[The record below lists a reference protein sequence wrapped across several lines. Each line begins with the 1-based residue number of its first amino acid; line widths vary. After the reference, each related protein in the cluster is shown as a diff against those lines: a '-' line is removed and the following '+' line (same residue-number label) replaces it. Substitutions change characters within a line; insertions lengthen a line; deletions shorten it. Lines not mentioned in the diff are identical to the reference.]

1 MVANQCCF
9 GTVTSATRTY
19 FVQLMEQSRAKNKR
33 VLVTD
38 AWFVGQPNYLR
49 AWAAFY
55 AFARENRPSQNNSAW
70 VNTPTKIR
78 DNRNL
83 YGDRRENRRTGRGDQ
98 RGQARGGRGR
108 GGRGHQRSCGDIDT
122 IPDNILCEVP
132 LVERQDIELLEPLGH
147 GRQGTLFKVRW
158 QGNVYAA
165 KVFDTTKGNGLD
177 AFKRETQAYEHLRGA
192 WGRLIPT
199 PRFIV
204 TNTTMVLFLGMD
216 LAEEPTDDDD
226 RECWDGVLEELEA
239 DFGFRHLD
247 VDCDLLEA
255 YWRNRMWLANA
266 NKTEAEEWLPIVVDL
281 EDYELV
287 DHVSQAPNA
296 KQDDGTN
303 QDTVTP

>member
-1 MVANQCCF
+1 M
-9 GTVTSATRTY
+9 
-19 FVQLMEQSRAKNKR
+19 
-33 VLVTD
+33 
-38 AWFVGQPNYLR
+38 
-49 AWAAFY
+49 
-55 AFARENRPSQNNSAW
+55 
-70 VNTPTKIR
+70 
-78 DNRNL
+78 
-83 YGDRRENRRTGRGDQ
+83 
-98 RGQARGGRGR
+98 
-108 GGRGHQRSCGDIDT
+108 
-122 IPDNILCEVP
+122 
-132 LVERQDIELLEPLGH
+132 ERQDIELLEPLGH

-177 AFKRETQAYEHLRGA
+177 AFKRETQAYEHLRGG

-204 TNTTMVLFLGMD
+204 TNTTIVLFLGMD

-247 VDCDLLEA
+247 VDCDSREA

-287 DHVSQAPNA
+287 YHVSQAPNA